1 MARRPTRNRLNS
13 QPSASHEAP
22 APALSARA
30 SETRR
35 ERRRRDDG
43 DLDRGARLKLAIPK
57 EIQEQADREGKT
69 LRWLNDEGNRMH
81 DMTVNDDWDVVKEAT
96 PVPVGTTVD
105 GKPILARLCSKFK
118 DWYDEDQRAKAKV
131 LDDRE
136 KAVARG
142 AKASPDDHRQDDVT
156 YVPKGNRISRGA

>member
-1 MARRPTRNRLNS
+1 MPRGVYDRANRLEET
-13 QPSASHEAP
+13 AVET
-22 APALSARA
+22 APALSDRA

-43 DLDRGARLKLAIPK
+43 DLDRGARMKLAIPK

-69 LRWLNDEGNRMH
+69 LRWLNDEGNRIH
-81 DMTVNDDWDVVKEAT
+81 DMTVDDDWDLVEGAPT
-96 PVPVGTTVD
+96 VPVATSPD
-105 GKPILARLCSKFK
+105 GKPVYARLAAKHK
-118 DWYDEDQRAKAKV
+118 DWYDEDQQAKARV
-131 LDDRE
+131 LDERE

-142 AKASPDDHRQDDVT
+142 AKADPTDNRQDDVT